1 MSVPESEFTALQ
13 QQVQQQQ
20 QILQQ
25 ILALQQQQ
33 TAHQQPVPE
42 SEDTMEDTLHSLP
55 VKMDYSWSPT
65 PALSEFLSMDSN
77 LFLTDLMPSK
87 YHTEIIEQ
95 YPPQKNLSYVSPQ
108 TVPSAFEQMNAQQKA
123 MDSLLKHQ
131 RYVLSAVFRPLDV
144 LAFELSKDSSNP
156 NVDRFLTMM
165 KHTRQLLLHSLAS
178 LTQSRKNVAFKS
190 INRSFHAPEQE
201 KKDEFIMAPE
211 DFQLSVTKQ
220 HAVSKSLSEAH
231 RFQKGSTVTAR
242 WSLIQQHQQQFQ
254 PTQPTQPT
262 KPPTLFNQQTAPEPL
277 QQSLRLPQNPPD
289 DPSPVGGRLSQFFTA
304 WTQLSGS
311 YWLNNIIQ
319 HGFKI
324 PFHQPP
330 PLSHRPIPI
339 IPFSS
344 DQIPLLDL
352 TIQDLLSKH
361 AIETVHHPSP
371 GYYSS
376 IFVIPKKNK
385 GLRPVFNLK
394 RLNQYLKAPHFK
406 METLKEVSLL
416 IQPCNYLT
424 SIDLSDAFLHIL
436 VHPEYRKYLRFH
448 WKGATYQYRTT
459 PFGLS
464 LAPWLFTKI
473 CRPILTWAR
482 QQGIRISAY
491 IDDWVIVADDLE
503 TSRYQTSQ
511 VLQKLRTLGCV
522 IA

>member
-1 MSVPESEFTALQ
+1 MSKVKNVETLGQLVHPLYIISSLIFFLSFGHHHKKVASFAPLLFHMSVPESEFTALQ

-231 RFQKGSTVTAR
+231 RFQKGKRLANQSSFSAG
-242 WSLIQQHQQQFQ
+242 
-254 PTQPTQPT
+254 
-262 KPPTLFNQQTAPEPL
+262 PPRSFFRQG
-277 QQSLRLPQNPPD
+277 PP
-289 DPSPVGGRLSQFFTA
+289 S
-304 WTQLSGS
+304 
-311 YWLNNIIQ
+311 Q
-319 HGFKI
+319 HGG
-324 PFHQPP
+324 P
-330 PLSHRPIPI
+330 
-339 IPFSS
+339 
-344 DQIPLLDL
+344 
-352 TIQDLLSKH
+352 
-361 AIETVHHPSP
+361 
-371 GYYSS
+371 
-376 IFVIPKKNK
+376 
-385 GLRPVFNLK
+385 
-394 RLNQYLKAPHFK
+394 
-406 METLKEVSLL
+406 
-416 IQPCNYLT
+416 
-424 SIDLSDAFLHIL
+424 
-436 VHPEYRKYLRFH
+436 
-448 WKGATYQYRTT
+448 
-459 PFGLS
+459 
-464 LAPWLFTKI
+464 
-473 CRPILTWAR
+473 
-482 QQGIRISAY
+482 
-491 IDDWVIVADDLE
+491 
-503 TSRYQTSQ
+503 
-511 VLQKLRTLGCV
+511 
-522 IA
+522 